1 MKFQKLSENKL
12 KIILSNDE
20 LPNTNNLDDFIA
32 NSTEA
37 RHAIL
42 NILDK
47 AYDEVGFNAKDYK
60 IKIDAV
66 ALYNGTFVFTITKLI
81 KVKKVKKSAKPKKII
96 KSEQDNFLIYQF
108 EKFDDYYN
116 FCSFIKKINIPE
128 KISLAKKTELYLY
141 NNKYYLLLFK
151 PNRQDELSTFYSY
164 ITEFSRFFSN
174 KELFVSVLQE
184 KGSLII
190 KDNAIKIKTA

>member
-12 KIILSNDE
+12 KIIISNDE
-20 LPNTNNLDDFIA
+20 LPNTNNLDDFVA

-37 RHAIL
+37 RHTIL
-42 NILDK
+42 DILDK

-66 ALYNGTFVFTITKLI
+66 SLYNGTFIFTITKLM
-81 KVKKVKKSAKPKKII
+81 KVKKVKKSAKPKRII
-96 KSEQDNFLIYQF
+96 KSDHTNFLIYQF
-108 EKFDDYYN
+108 DKFDDYYN
-116 FCSFIKKINIPE
+116 FCSFIKKINITDT
-128 KISLAKKTELYLY
+128 ISLAKKTELYLY

-151 PNRQDELSTFYSY
+151 PNRQDEVSTFYSY

-174 KELFVSVLQE
+174 KELFVSVLRE

-190 KDNAIKIKTA
+190 KDHAINLKNA

>member
-42 NILDK
+42 DILDK

-66 ALYNGTFVFTITKLI
+66 ALYNGTFVFTVTKLL
-81 KVKKVKKSAKPKKII
+81 KVKKAKKVVKPKKII
-96 KSEQDNFLIYQF
+96 KSKQDNYLIYQF

-116 FCSFIKKINIPE
+116 FCSFIKKNHLPAKIP
-128 KISLAKKTELYLY
+128 LAKKAELYLY

-151 PNRQDELSTFYSY
+151 PNQQEEMNTFYSY

-174 KELFVSVLQE
+174 KELFVSVLKE

-190 KDNAIKIKTA
+190 KNNAINIKND

>member
-20 LPNTNNLDDFIA
+20 LPNSNNLDDFVA

-42 NILDK
+42 DILDK
-47 AYDEVGFNAKDYK
+47 AYNEVGFNTKDYK

-66 ALYNGTFVFTITKLI
+66 ALYNGNFVFTITKLI
-81 KVKKVKKSAKPKKII
+81 KVKKVRKSVKPRKIT
-96 KSEQDNFLIYQF
+96 KPQEENYLIYQF

-116 FCSFIKKINIPE
+116 FCSFIKKSNISS
-128 KISLAKKTELYLY
+128 KTSLAKRNDLYLY

-151 PNRQDELSTFYSY
+151 PNRQDEFSTFYSY

-174 KELFVSVLQE
+174 KELFVSVLEE

-190 KDNAIKIKTA
+190 KDNAINIKNV